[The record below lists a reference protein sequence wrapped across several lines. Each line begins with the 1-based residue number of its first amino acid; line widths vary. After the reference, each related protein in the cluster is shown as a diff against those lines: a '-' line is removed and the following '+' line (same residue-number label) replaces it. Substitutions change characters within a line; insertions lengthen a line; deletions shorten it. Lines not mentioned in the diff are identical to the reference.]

1 MLKCFATHKS
11 IISYY
16 FQHERTFLPDYCE
29 SPATA
34 QKDGKGTYHCVGDI
48 SDRDLLEYFRCV
60 GTDVVTV
67 LPQSVLYVDPYG
79 ECNCNFKDKVGST
92 KGTQ

>member
-1 MLKCFATHKS
+1 M
-11 IISYY
+11 
-16 FQHERTFLPDYCE
+16 PDYCE